1 MSQSPLLIEGPKFPF
16 FNFEF
21 SSNSFHLSQRFVI
34 NNQPIYLY
42 DSNPTEDEECNLDKS
57 LNNDE
62 PLEHTIRTATSVWD
76 ASLIL
81 AKFLEKQFYE
91 NKINF
96 KEKNFIELGSG
107 TSIPSITSS
116 ILDAKQVTI
125 TDAPS
130 VIPQIKKIIKLN
142 GLLKKPL
149 NVEPLDWVN
158 GKEHLETL
166 KNSRWDYILGS
177 DIVWVDYLI
186 KPLIKVIDV
195 LSTPSYTKLLISHQ
209 SRTVRCDNLFFSGL
223 KNLGWNLD
231 KISHDELN
239 WEEGFVKDG
248 VEIYYGHKE

>member
-1 MSQSPLLIEGPKFPF
+1 MLQPPLLIEGPKFS
-16 FNFEF
+16 FNFEL

-42 DSNPTEDEECNLDKS
+42 NPSEECSLDKS

-62 PLEHTIRTATSVWD
+62 PLEHTILTSTSVWD

-107 TSIPSITSS
+107 TSIPSVTTS
-116 ILDAKQVTI
+116 ILGAKQVTI

-130 VIPQIKKIIKLN
+130 VIPQIKNIIKLN
-142 GLLKKPL
+142 SLLKKPV
-149 NVEPLDWVN
+149 NVESLDWVN
-158 GKEHLETL
+158 GKENLETL
-166 KNSRWDYILGS
+166 KNGRWDYILGS
-177 DIVWVDYLI
+177 DIVWVDHLI
-186 KPLIKVIDV
+186 KPLIETIDV

-209 SRTVRCDNLFFSGL
+209 SRTVRCDNLFFNGL
-223 KNLGWNLD
+223 KDLGWKLD

-239 WEEGFVKDG
+239 WEEGFLKDG
-248 VEIYYGHKE
+248 VEIYYGYKE